1 MSGANQSEL
10 QKKQQRKDDDMDE
23 EGSVGRSVGCSV
35 IHAHGSERT
44 MMMMLLVG
52 WWVVGSVYLS
62 SHPLRGAV
70 MIRFILH
77 FSIIYPLTG
86 RGIVTDDGHHRNN
99 IIQYYCHHFHDRHCP
114 GPTTTREGCK
124 SNQAN

>member
-1 MSGANQSEL
+1 MFVYGGKFSCCRRSERASGANQSEL

-23 EGSVGRSVGCSV
+23 EGSVGCSV

-62 SHPLRGAV
+62 SAIHPAT
-70 MIRFILH
+70 H
-77 FSIIYPLTG
+77 
-86 RGIVTDDGHHRNN
+86 
-99 IIQYYCHHFHDRHCP
+99 
-114 GPTTTREGCK
+114 
-124 SNQAN
+124 